1 MYNKRLAEAER
12 IILKILRTPLL
23 ILVLSSFQPIILQA
37 DQADPLFDD
46 IEEDQHVPGKSEN
59 KQPQKLTLDGM
70 PEYPQDSNLRKLKIR
85 KSESTFYVDI
95 ASITSSKID
104 NIARLVTVAISTHGA
119 RTVAY
124 EGFDCGYRRYMAYG
138 YAGSEAPV
146 RPFDEQEWKPVIDRG
161 NGRYR
166 ATLIDNYLCNYDSY
180 AASRDKILV
189 RMNSLKPY
197 KIQD

>member
-1 MYNKRLAEAER
+1 MKTLTIVLLSFLAM
-12 IILKILRTPLL
+12 T
-23 ILVLSSFQPIILQA
+23 LQA
-37 DQADPLFDD
+37 DQEDPLFDD
-46 IEEDQHVPGKSEN
+46 IEKDQHIPRKGEN
-59 KQPQKLTLDGM
+59 AQPQKLTLDGM
-70 PEYPQDSNLRKLKIR
+70 PEYPRDSNLRKLGIR
-85 KSESTFYVDI
+85 KSESAFYVDI
-95 ASITSSKID
+95 ASISSSKKD
-104 NIARLVTVAISTHGA
+104 NIARLLTVAISPHGA
-119 RTVAY
+119 RTVTY

-146 RPFDEQEWKPVIDRG
+146 RPFDEQAWKPVIDHG

-197 KIQD
+197 KKQD